1 MRVDIKGLARDMAQT
16 PRMTRYWY
24 YGCPEYQSDYLM
36 DHFLLPALRGEPIY
50 VNELD
55 LDAFTMDELGDIEE
69 FLEKHDRISTIRVPC
84 ELGDMAR
91 SALPKVKAGR
101 AFC

>member
-1 MRVDIKGLARDMAQT
+1 MRVDVKSLARDIAKIPML
-16 PRMTRYWY
+16 TRFWY
-24 YGCPEYQSDYLM
+24 FGYPEYESNYLM

-55 LDAFTMDELGDIEE
+55 LDAFTMEELSDMEE
-69 FLEKHDRISTIRVPC
+69 FLEHHDRITTIRVPC
-84 ELGDMAR
+84 ELGDMVR